1 MSGILGV
8 GVGLLILGLIG
19 LVFFPWGGAVAALV
33 GIILIVLFLLGVG
46 KTAPRRDA

>member
-1 MSGILGV
+1 MSGILGF
-8 GVGLLILGLIG
+8 GVGLLIFGLIG

-46 KTAPRRDA
+46 KTAPRRSA

>member
-8 GVGLLILGLIG
+8 GIGLLVLGLIG
-19 LVFFPWGGAVAALV
+19 LVAFPWGGVVALLV

-46 KTAPRRDA
+46 KTAPRRNA

>member
-19 LVFFPWGGAVAALV
+19 LVVFPWGGAVAALV
-33 GIILIVLFLLGVG
+33 GIVLIVLFLLGVG
-46 KTAPRRDA
+46 KTMPRRNA